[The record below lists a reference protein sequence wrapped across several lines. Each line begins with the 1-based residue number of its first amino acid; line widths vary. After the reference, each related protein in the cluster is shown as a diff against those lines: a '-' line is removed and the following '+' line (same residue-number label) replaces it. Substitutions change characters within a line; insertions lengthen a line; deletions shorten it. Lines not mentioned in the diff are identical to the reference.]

1 MALRNIMTEEQ
12 QVLYKKCRPVTE
24 FNERLW
30 QLLDDMAETLDKANG
45 VGLAAPQVGV
55 LRRAV
60 IVLETNVPEG
70 ENDRLIEL
78 INPEILE
85 ASGEQTGPEGCLS
98 FPGQYGIVKRPME
111 VKLRAQDRNGDWF
124 EVSGTGLTARCFCH
138 EMDHLDGVV
147 FTSLCERMLSEEE
160 LATGED

>member
-111 VKLRAQDRNGDWF
+111 VKLRAQDRNGNWF